1 MIFGLKSINREK
13 FDKYKPDY
21 DRGVVSFDP
30 DFDIYATANQ
40 KKLLDVC
47 TLLENKI
54 CHVLDDSSKKKLQAC
69 SASDSK
75 LVRGG
80 KSFDFFIFLYFTII

>member
-1 MIFGLKSINREK
+1 MSSMSVRQRVPREK
-13 FDKYKPDY
+13 FNKYKPDY

-40 KKLLDVC
+40 QKLLDVC

-54 CHVLDDSSKKKLQAC
+54 CHVLDDSSKKKLEAC

-80 KSFDFFIFLYFTII
+80 MLYIFTIF